1 MKLKKQLKVKSFRN
15 KWEKLLLNFQLSNAQ
30 INSYIRDCFRDASI
44 TYAQYLVLKILKTA
58 NGPVNM
64 LYIKKRIVEN
74 DSDISRLI
82 VRLKTLGYVD
92 KKPNPADKRHSE
104 ITITPEGLEQVE
116 LMNQTIHSIDE
127 VFFNLSAK
135 EVKQLNA
142 LLDKIRIT

>member
-1 MKLKKQLKVKSFRN
+1 M
-15 KWEKLLLNFQLSNAQ
+15 
-30 INSYIRDCFRDASI
+30 
-44 TYAQYLVLKILKTA
+44 
-58 NGPVNM
+58 
-64 LYIKKRIVEN
+64 YIKKRIVEN

-92 KKPNPADKRHSE
+92 KKPNPTDKRHSE

-135 EVKQLNA
+135 EVKQLNL
-142 LLDKIRIT
+142 LLDKIRVG